1 MKTETDQA
9 DNPPSCDKPV
19 VRMLRRRPQVTYARV
34 ANVILPLCFA
44 QRMPGWN
51 LPPGGRDSL
60 PPG

>member
-9 DNPPSCDKPV
+9 PSFDKPV

-44 QRMPGWN
+44 QQMSGWN
-51 LPPGGRDSL
+51 LPPGGRESL
-60 PPG
+60 PPR

>member
-1 MKTETDQA
+1 MKTET

-19 VRMLRRRPQVTYARV
+19 VRMLRRRPQVSYARV

-51 LPPGGRDSL
+51 LPPGAR